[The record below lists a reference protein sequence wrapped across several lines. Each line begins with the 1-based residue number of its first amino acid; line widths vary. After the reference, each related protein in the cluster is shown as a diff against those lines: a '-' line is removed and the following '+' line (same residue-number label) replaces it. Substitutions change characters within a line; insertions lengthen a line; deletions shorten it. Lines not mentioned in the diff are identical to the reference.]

1 MWNRHRLIS
10 VCMDWFLL
18 ALCSAIFSA
27 LASVFEKKS
36 LFTLTALE
44 FSFFISVFVF
54 VFSIP
59 FLFTINYNAII
70 PVHMAILFVK
80 TALASA
86 SFFFVMNGIKR
97 MELSGSLPL
106 MVLTPGLVALSAFFI
121 LGESLSFSQIAGMVV
136 LLGGTVF
143 LQWSVTSVNQLNVWS
158 FFKIAGNRYMLAA
171 LLIYTVTALLDK
183 ALLSTWK
190 VPMDQFMGIQHFFQL
205 VIFGSFYVGW
215 KKTENWKPKL
225 KQVWIFLILIALF
238 TIVYRYT
245 QFLAMREGSVALVL
259 TIKRISVFFAILMA
273 GKMFHEHKLWQRSL
287 ATLILLFGAFLIVWK
302 F

>member
-1 MWNRHRLIS
+1 
-10 VCMDWFLL
+10 MDWFLL

-70 PVHMAILFVK
+70 PVHMAILFFK